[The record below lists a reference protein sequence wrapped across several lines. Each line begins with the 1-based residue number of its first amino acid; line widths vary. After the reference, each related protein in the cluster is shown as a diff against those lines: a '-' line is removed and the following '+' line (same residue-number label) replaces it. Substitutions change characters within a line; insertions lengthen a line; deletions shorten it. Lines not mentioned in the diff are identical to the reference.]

1 MENTG
6 RASPRVSTRHVLA
19 QIKDQP
25 HSRASSL
32 LFESI
37 TNVDPYELDSIFR
50 HRTPVPEETSAREIR
65 DHLAELFSV
74 PKAAAADLLDTSQ
87 SRLSRSD
94 RVDIRI
100 LDRTYAIIR
109 TFVSVAAVL
118 GTKDAASWF
127 KAPNPALDNE
137 APLGLLGTSYG
148 EKRVENLIEGLLSG
162 AIV

>member
-1 MENTG
+1 MESSG
-6 RASPRVSTRHVLA
+6 QASLPISTQQALR
-19 QIKDQP
+19 QIEDQS

-37 TNVDPYELDSIFR
+37 TNVDPYELDNIFR
-50 HRTPVPEETSAREIR
+50 HRTPVPQETSARGIR
-65 DHLAELFSV
+65 DNLAELFSV

-94 RVDIRI
+94 RVDTRI

-118 GTKDAASWF
+118 GPKDAASWF
-127 KAPNPALDNE
+127 KAPNAALDNE
-137 APLGLLGTSYG
+137 TPLGLLGTSYG
-148 EKRVENLIEGLLSG
+148 EKRVENLIEGLLGG